1 MTALLNRLPRHGAAV
16 LAMAA
21 LSAGAVACSS
31 SVEGARSSGVP
42 HHAPPTP
49 APTTARATGT
59 PTATPSAVSSDH
71 DTAGPAGPAPTGAGV
86 PPGDAATPDAASP
99 DDTSTGTT
107 STVVDLAAIVR
118 CHTADLKA
126 GFDAAGG
133 AAPDMESTHQTR
145 ASVYFTNIS
154 RHTCSLIGFPGV
166 DIVGDRATD
175 GTWSLTRSSLS
186 PTKILLKPSNTTS
199 FSITLLPTSAPAAES
214 FQPALV
220 RITPPDEKTPF
231 SLKWPWGGSIV
242 RQDAATHP
250 GTFVNPMGS

>member
-16 LAMAA
+16 LAMAT
-21 LSAGAVACSS
+21 LTTGAVACSS

-42 HHAPPTP
+42 NHAPTTP
-49 APTTARATGT
+49 APAKGTGT
-59 PTATPSAVSSDH
+59 PTATPSAASSGNH
-71 DTAGPAGPAPTGAGV
+71 TAGGSPTTAGV
-86 PPGDAATPDAASP
+86 RPDAAASP
-99 DDTSTGTT
+99 DDTSTANT
-107 STVVDLAAIVR
+107 STVVDLASITR

-133 AAPDMESTHQTR
+133 AAPDMTSTHQTR

-175 GTWSLTRSSLS
+175 GTWSLTRSSAS

-199 FSITLLPTSAPAAES
+199 FSITLLPTTAPAAES
-214 FQPALV
+214 FQPAIV
-220 RITPPDEKTPF
+220 RITPPDEKTQF
-231 SLKWPWGGSIV
+231 SLKWPWGGSIT

>member
-21 LSAGAVACSS
+21 LSTGTVACAT

-42 HHAPPTP
+42 NHAPSAP
-49 APTTARATGT
+49 APSTAT
-59 PTATPSAVSSDH
+59 PRATPSAGGGTPTGTDETPS
-71 DTAGPAGPAPTGAGV
+71 TAPTGAGA
-86 PPGDAATPDAASP
+86 PPDT
-99 DDTSTGTT
+99 DTSTADT
-107 STVVDLAAIVR
+107 STASASTVLDLTSIAR

-133 AAPDMESTHQTR
+133 AAPDMSSTRQTR

-166 DIVGDRATD
+166 DIVGDRGTD
-175 GTWSLTRSSLS
+175 GTWSLTRSSVS
-186 PTKILLKPSNTTS
+186 PTKILLKPSNTAS
-199 FSITLLPTSAPAAES
+199 FSITLLPTAAPAAEA
-214 FQPALV
+214 FEPALV
-220 RITPPDEKTPF
+220 RITPPDEETQF
-231 SLKWPWGGSIV
+231 ALKWPWGGSIV

-250 GTFVNPMGS
+250 GTFVNPVGS